1 VLGGKMHN
9 KYLTSSSI
17 FSVPAMHPR
26 CWRLIGRQ
34 WALYVVHDQSRDRLE
49 IGQLGQAALL
59 ALLPFSVPGVS
70 VRGRNPGEGCFL
82 QTSCGF
88 VWTLHTRRFGWCCG
102 TASKSDE
109 WHRTYYAGFDKVR
122 KQERPGSWLLR
133 FDLVWLTALV
143 QGWRERVRFAGQS
156 GTGLL
161 DRSRR

>member
-1 VLGGKMHN
+1 
-9 KYLTSSSI
+9 
-17 FSVPAMHPR
+17 MHPR
-26 CWRLIGRQ
+26 CWHLIGRQ

-59 ALLPFSVPGVS
+59 ALRPFSAPGVF
-70 VRGRNPGEGCFL
+70 VHRRTPGEGCFV
-82 QTSCGF
+82 QTWCGF